1 MIGRTNAGSGKS
13 VALIRV
19 LYNAGTVCTCSN
31 GVITFGSD
39 ISGDYLFGL
48 PSAGNWTISGVD
60 GKGVAKS
67 VTLTMAE
74 GDGKLVTLDTMIP
87 PEYRTTYQE
96 VEYLEFSG
104 TGNKRGWVELGM
116 IIAGSWDFEMENLTL
131 DHPVDSGRCALGTA
145 NNNLFFSYY
154 NDRFRLTSSQSDLIA
169 SKGFPLSVPH
179 NILIHW
185 SSVSESK
192 PVKLTVDGEEVAS
205 ISSTR
210 WLANSPTLR
219 AGYGDGDG
227 YQWNGKYGPIKIKQ
241 EGTLVRHFI
250 PCKRRSDGMPGY
262 FNLFNN
268 QFTQGSNDGD
278 ANLSAV
284 LQVINPGP
292 AIGD

>member
-39 ISGDYLFGL
+39 ISGDYLFEL
-48 PSAGNWTISGVD
+48 PSVGNWTVSGVD
-60 GKGVAKS
+60 SKGVAKS
-67 VTLTMAE
+67 VTLTIAK

-104 TGNKRGWVELGM
+104 TGNKRGWIELGM
-116 IIAGSWDFEMENLTL
+116 IIEGSWDFEMENLML
-131 DHPVDSGRCALGTA
+131 DYPTSDQKVALGTA
-145 NNNLFFSYY
+145 NDNLFFSYY
-154 NDRFRLTSSQSDLIA
+154 NDRFRLTTSQSDLVA
-169 SKGFPLSVPH
+169 NKAFPLTVPH
-179 NILIHW
+179 NIQIHW

-192 PVKLTVDGEEVAS
+192 PVVLTIDGEEVAS
-205 ISSTR
+205 STTTR
-210 WLANSPTLR
+210 WLGNKPILR
-219 AGYGDGDG
+219 AGYGDGGG

-250 PCKRRSDGMPGY
+250 PCKRRLDGMPGY
-262 FNLFNN
+262 FNLLDN

-278 ANLSAV
+278 LNLADV
-284 LQVINPGP
+284 LLVINPGP
-292 AIGD
+292 GIGD